1 MIFWIFIYTKTWR
14 FLLFIAR
21 PAAPFPSQDSAQEAA
36 APTHLRPGRGVAE
49 DRVQEEQVPRPGTAK
64 LRDTQED
71 CGADTVTQVAISILS
86 NGNQRQNFIY
96 SIQKL

>member
-1 MIFWIFIYTKTWR
+1 MTALSQGAEVPR
-14 FLLFIAR
+14 AAAAR
-21 PAAPFPSQDSAQEAA
+21 PAQDSAQEAA

-49 DRVQEEQVPRPGTAK
+49 DRVQEEQVPRPRHAEVRG
-64 LRDTQED
+64 TQED